1 MTGLPIQ
8 IEGVAKAFGDTHVIE
23 DISATLGG
31 GEFTVI
37 LGPSGCGKSTL
48 LNMIAGLERVS
59 AGRIR
64 IGDREVQDLPPKDRG
79 CAMVFQNYAL
89 YPHMTVAQNIGYA
102 LKVARVAK
110 PERARRVEEAARIV
124 ELGTL
129 LDRRPSELSG
139 GQRQRVAIARA
150 IVREPQVLLFD
161 EPLSNLDAKLRHGM
175 RMELSALHRNIGAT
189 SVFVTHD
196 QVEAMTLA
204 DKVLILNKGRIE
216 QFGTPHMIYHRPAT
230 TFVAGFIGAP
240 PMNLMEATGDG
251 TALRLSDGTTL
262 CPHAHRGPVT
272 LGIRPE
278 RITVSTDGIPARI
291 VYREDLGSHTSFV
304 AKLPGGQEVQV
315 ATPIGQ
321 DLAVKGPFTLRFP
334 EAHLHLYDTQTGKR
348 IDP

>member
-1 MTGLPIQ
+1 MTGQPIQ
-8 IEGVAKAFGDTHVIE
+8 IDGVAKSFGDTHVIE
-23 DISATLGG
+23 EISATMGG

-48 LNMIAGLERVS
+48 LNMIAGLETVS
-59 AGRIR
+59 AGKIR

-89 YPHMTVAQNIGYA
+89 YPHMTVGQNIGYA

-110 PERARRVEEAARIV
+110 PERARRVEEAARVV
-124 ELGTL
+124 ELGGL

-204 DKVLILNKGRIE
+204 DKVLILNNGRIE
-216 QFGTPHMIYHRPAT
+216 QFDTPHNIYHKPAT

-240 PMNLMEATGDG
+240 PMNLMDVIGDG
-251 TALRLSDGTTL
+251 STLRLADGTEVCHHT
-262 CPHAHRGPVT
+262 HRGPVT

-278 RITVSTDGIPARI
+278 KIAISSDGIPADI
-291 VYREDLGSHTSFV
+291 AYREDLGSHMSFV
-304 AKLPGGQEVQV
+304 AKLPGGQDVQV
-315 ATPIGQ
+315 ATPIGD
-321 DLAVKGPFTLRFP
+321 DLKADGPFSLHFP
-334 EAHLHLYDTQTGKR
+334 SDQLHLYDTQTGKR
-348 IDP
+348 IDL